1 MLFRRARLTD
11 LPSLLLI
18 EHSCFPLGIAFNPP
32 QIRRLLRNER
42 AHCIVAAG
50 QGARGTDSKIAG
62 WAVGLVRQ
70 HRTHRSGRIYTLAID
85 PDCQGQGLGRLLTNQ
100 LLRTFKRLKV
110 RHVYLEVRTSNDRA
124 IALYEKLGFVKVR
137 DLPGYYEDGAD
148 GIRMRLG

>member
-1 MLFRRARLTD
+1 MLLRRARLSD

-18 EHSCFPLGIAFNPP
+18 EHSCFPLGIAFSPP

-50 QGARGTDSKIAG
+50 QGPRGTDSRVAG
-62 WAVGLVRQ
+62 WAVGLIRQ
-70 HRTHRSGRIYTLAID
+70 HRTRRSGRIYTLAID
-85 PDCQGQGLGRLLTNQ
+85 PDCQGRGIGRLLADH

-110 RHVYLEVRTSNDRA
+110 RHVYLEVRTSNHRA

-137 DLPGYYEDGAD
+137 DLPGYYEDGAA
-148 GIRMRLG
+148 GVRMRRG